1 MQIYKWFKYVT
12 RQIHCINVFVCVCV
26 CVCVCVFVCVHT
38 FPVSSGPGCKVTE
51 QGRFWGIYQNK
62 HMSTNISNSIG
73 HDTHSLHTVI
83 TPCQNWVLSHHTNYE
98 RHSRSSFPLAVRTWP
113 QWWMGKCTG
122 QNISSKGSACAA
134 AMYSF
139 EAVITSC
146 IIIHY
151 LSKLIFCFNNSNWGF
166 ELNTTR
172 LECLLHLGSRNSAP
186 LTGLFFIIDSKLF
199 EFFLVLTLRETL
211 KELKRHLDGCVNQE
225 NQNLSFCY

>member
-1 MQIYKWFKYVT
+1 M
-12 RQIHCINVFVCVCV
+12 CVCV
-26 CVCVCVFVCVHT
+26 CVCVCTHFSSILRSRLQSDGAGEVLRDLSEQTHEHQHKQQHRTWHT
-38 FPVSSGPGCKVTE
+38 QSTHGYNPMPKLSS
-51 QGRFWGIYQNK
+51 
-62 HMSTNISNSIG
+62 
-73 HDTHSLHTVI
+73 
-83 TPCQNWVLSHHTNYE
+83 LSSYKLWALLYN
-98 RHSRSSFPLAVRTWP
+98 SRSSFPLAVRTWP